1 MELEELFE
9 LRKYYYSF
17 LQRMYL
23 EEPPRVMAEDLASND
38 FVIPSESDNPWLDE
52 KMVKGFD
59 LIKEFMD
66 SHDDADLIKDE
77 LDREF
82 TSLFLGPVKKEVI
95 PYESFYVDGELRD
108 DSLLE
113 VKKFLRKI
121 QYGKADGFSK
131 TEDHIAF
138 EFDVMRHLCDR
149 VLDGDED
156 AVMYQREFLED
167 HILVWVPEMCSDLV
181 ESDESSFYEAVALIT
196 EGFLNFERENFV
208 GITGD

>member
-1 MELEELFE
+1 MNIEELFE

-17 LQRMYL
+17 LQRMFL
-23 EEPPRVMAEDLASND
+23 EEPPRVMAEDLASGD
-38 FVIPSESDNPWLDE
+38 FLIPDEEENPWLDSD
-52 KMVKGFD
+52 MVRGFGLIEDYMESHDDPD
-59 LIKEFMD
+59 LIK
-66 SHDDADLIKDE
+66 KD

-82 TSLFLGPVKKEVI
+82 TRIFLGPVKKEVI
-95 PYESFYVDGELRD
+95 PYESFYVDGELRS

-121 QYGKADGFSK
+121 QYGKTEDFSK

-149 VLDGDED
+149 ALDGDED
-156 AVMYQREFLED
+156 AIVYQREFLED
-167 HILVWVPEMCSDLV
+167 HIFVWVPDMCGDLV
-181 ESDESSFYEAVALIT
+181 ESDESSFYEAVGLIT
-196 EGFLNFERENFV
+196 NGFLSFERDNFV